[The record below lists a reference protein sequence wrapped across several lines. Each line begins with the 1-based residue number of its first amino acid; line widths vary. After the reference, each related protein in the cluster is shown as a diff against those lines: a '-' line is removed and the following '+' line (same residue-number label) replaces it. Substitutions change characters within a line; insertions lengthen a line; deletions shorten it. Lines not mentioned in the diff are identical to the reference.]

1 LDNRRDNALKMKGW
15 SVLRFNTAQVCEQ
28 MTEYCIPTITNTI
41 NNLGGVDE
49 NSVVPRRIELPDERG
64 LHQRSL
70 FDDV

>member
-1 LDNRRDNALKMKGW
+1 MGTRLNKLCAKTCAWVLK
-15 SVLRFNTAQVCEQ
+15 
-28 MTEYCIPTITNTI
+28 TI

-49 NSVVPRRIELPDERG
+49 NGVVPRRIELPDERG